1 MELGTLA
8 NVAEIIGA
16 VLVLGG
22 VSFAIIEIN
31 HFRQQRRDMAAIEL
45 SRSFQNPEFARA
57 LRVVL
62 SLPSGITAEQ
72 MRDGDPAWEDAA
84 MLVSLTLES
93 VGIMVHRRI
102 VSIDMV
108 WELMG
113 GVALSVWDRLEAWAA
128 IRHSAR
134 APQIPE
140 VEAVAGRP
148 PCSIGPY
155 LRDHAG
161 RAAWLRRSP
170 VPASLRARL
179 PRPSP
184 ACRLRRLVHPLDA
197 P

>member
-16 VLVLGG
+16 VMVVGG
-22 VSFAIIEIN
+22 LSFAIIEIN

-45 SRSFQNPEFARA
+45 GRSFQNPEFARA

-62 SLPSGITAEQ
+62 SLPSGITADQ

-102 VSIDMV
+102 VSIEMV

-113 GVALSVWDRLEAWAA
+113 GVTLSVWDRLEAWVGHTRKAEGSDKFDEWIQWLA
-128 IRHSAR
+128 E
-134 APQIPE
+134 Q
-140 VEAVAGRP
+140 
-148 PCSIGPY
+148 
-155 LRDHAG
+155 
-161 RAAWLRRSP
+161 LRRHMKEAGIP
-170 VPASLRARL
+170 PAYHKYREW
-179 PRPSP
+179 RP
-184 ACRLRRLVHPLDA
+184 
-197 P
+197 